1 MKLKTLLLSAVLL
14 TTLGEVRAYTS
25 VTPQVG
31 RSYYLYNMGTG
42 KFWHSTNEVYEVVS
56 DIANATPITVES
68 GYKLAYVYGGTTY
81 RIYHSKGTK
90 QPSNTEGVNFTFEGS
105 AEGTWGYQLK
115 SKKDDKYDRYM
126 NANGDFQKESY
137 TNRDWQFI
145 ACEEAMMYMSAFC
158 AGIAEANYVPSAK
171 GWEKVT
177 SVSALQSNPKNYLF
191 AIFSTNAPGL
201 MIRTNTSNG
210 QGYYVSASNPLT
222 NSEYLFGLENYS
234 YSGDDYFVMRAQSTN
249 AYYFPISD
257 HAYDLFA
264 PSSGKTTADDA
275 CRLTLSFSD
284 GVWNIKTWAVY
295 EGGSNW
301 GLWTYGNGYTNGQN
315 MAGNKT
321 DSQKGSFLIYRIAK
335 EDIATSAIVNPSFET
350 GDKTGWT
357 DETVGTD
364 GHNDQIDILSTDAL
378 PGKDGTYFA
387 ERWWWNSTI
396 NIHQTTESLP
406 SGFYTITAHAK
417 ADAGNTIEIY
427 GKAGSNPEVT
437 QSVGDVNDYSLEVYL
452 ATPGTIKLGLK
463 GSHVTQT
470 HIAFDN
476 FRLTYLGDLKA
487 DLAALKATIDDKYL
501 NNATYSNVGGS
512 ERTTLTSSKST
523 TATSETAAAYETAI
537 NSVQDAIDAFV
548 EAKDN
553 YDALAAINEK
563 ITAVG
568 TLTYADPEKKPS
580 TYAATSSSD
589 AASHVTSQTTALRAY
604 YESNALA
611 EVYDGAAVNKTSSIA
626 NNDAM
631 DGNNS
636 WTWTG
641 SKNDPKNNE
650 PWTDASGSSSHWYFD
665 GGNWWGSSWTTT
677 MSQDITIPA
686 GKYLLTAKAR
696 ASSNVTFTM
705 EAGGKSVNLPH
716 IGNSG
721 NVFNNGWGDASL
733 VFDTNGSVTILVTAS
748 SSTQYEWFSIADF
761 RLMLLPTPDVTIS
774 ETSATAPEKG
784 YANVTLTRTLK
795 GGQWNGFSVPFS
807 FDVDGSALEGASVKQ
822 WKSVS
827 DNEITLEDATEIV
840 AGEPYLVK
848 PTANDNANIVN
859 PTFNGVIVENPS
871 EAVKGTGDY
880 TFQAHL
886 YNTSLATDGSVAY
899 VSTTDSSIKK
909 LTSGGIKGLR
919 AIFNIPT
926 GGSVK
931 TLTVNIGDDT
941 TGILTVDAEGNITE
955 AGAIY
960 NLAGQRMNKA
970 QKGVNI
976 INGRKILIK

>member
-1 MKLKTLLLSAVLL
+1 MKQKTLLVSAVALL
-14 TTLGEVRAYTS
+14 CSAASWAYTS

-31 RSYYLYNMGTG
+31 RSYYLYNIGTG

-105 AEGTWGYQLK
+105 ADGSYKLK
-115 SKKDDKYDRYM
+115 SKNEDKYDRYM
-126 NANGDFQKESY
+126 NANGDFQKDNF

-145 ACEEAMMYMSAFC
+145 ACEEAMTYMSAFC
-158 AGIAEANYVPSAK
+158 AGVAEANYVPSAN

-177 SVSALQSNPKNYLF
+177 SVSALQSNPKDYLF

-201 MIRTNTSNG
+201 MVRTNASNG
-210 QGYYVSASNPLT
+210 HGYYVSASNPLT
-222 NSEYLFGLENYS
+222 NSEYLFGIENYS
-234 YSGDDYFVMRAQSTN
+234 YSGDDYFVMKAQSTN
-249 AYYFPISD
+249 AYYYPLWD

-264 PSSGKTTADDA
+264 PSDGKTTADDN
-275 CRLTLSFSD
+275 CRLTFSYSND
-284 GVWNIKTWAVY
+284 AWNIKTWAVY
-295 EGGSNW
+295 DGGSYW
-301 GLWTYGNGYTNGQN
+301 GLWTYGNGYTNGQD

-321 DSQKGSFLIYRIAK
+321 DAQKGSFLIYRIAK
-335 EDIATSAIVNPSFET
+335 EDIASIAIVNPSFET

-357 DETVGTD
+357 DDT
-364 GHNDQIDILSTDAL
+364 STSDNFAIQNNDAL
-378 PGKDGTYFA
+378 SGKDGTYYA
-387 ERWWWNSTI
+387 ERYWQPNTSDI
-396 NIHQTTESLP
+396 NQTTLTLP
-406 SGFYTITAHAK
+406 RGFYRITATAKDTGGTFYLYAK
-417 ADAGNTIEIY
+417 AENSSEKTTLVTDDA
-427 GKAGSNPEVT
+427 
-437 QSVGDVNDYSLEVYL
+437 DYNVEVYL
-452 ATPGTIKLGLK
+452 TNTGTIKLGFK
-463 GSHVTQT
+463 GTHVNQQ
-470 HIAFDN
+470 HSGVDN
-476 FRLTYLGDLKA
+476 FRLAYLGDLKA
-487 DLAALKATIDDKYL
+487 DLAALQATIDGSYL
-501 NNATYSNVGGS
+501 DNASYSNVGGS
-512 ERTTLTSSKST
+512 ERTTLTSAKST

-537 NSVQDAIDAFV
+537 SSVQDAIDAFV
-548 EAKDN
+548 AAKDN

-563 ITAVG
+563 ITEVG
-568 TLTYADPEKKPS
+568 TLAYADPEKKPS
-580 TYAATSSSD
+580 AYAATSSSD

-611 EVYDGAAVNKTSSIA
+611 EVYNGDEVDKTSSIA

-631 DGNNS
+631 DDNNS

-641 SKNDPKNNE
+641 PKNDPKNNE
-650 PWTDASGSSSHWYFD
+650 PWTDASGGASHWYFD
-665 GGNWWGSSWTTT
+665 GGDWWGSSWTTK

-686 GKYLLTAKAR
+686 GRYLLTAKAR

-716 IGNSG
+716 IGSSG

-733 VFDTNGSVTILVTAS
+733 VFDTYGSVTILVTAS

-761 RLMLLPTPDVTIS
+761 RLMLLPTPNITIS
-774 ETSATAPEKG
+774 ETSATEPEEG
-784 YANVTLTRTLK
+784 YANVTLTRTLT
-795 GGQWNGFSVPFS
+795 GGQWNGFSLPFS
-807 FDVDGSALEGASVKQ
+807 LSAEQIAASALNGATIKQ
-822 WKSVS
+822 WASASENV
-827 DNEITLEDATEIV
+827 ITLEDATEIV

-848 PTANDNANIVN
+848 PESNIEN
-859 PTFNGVIVENPS
+859 PTFSGIIIENPS

-880 TFQAHL
+880 TLQAHL
-886 YNTSLATDGSVAY
+886 YNTSLPTDGSIAY

-926 GGSVK
+926 STSVK
-931 TLTVNIGDDT
+931 ALTVNFGDDT
-941 TGILTVDAEGNITE
+941 TEILSIDAEGNITE
-955 AGAIY
+955 TGIIY
-960 NLAGQRMNKA
+960 NLAGQRLSQA

-976 INGRKILIK
+976 INGKKVIIK